1 MEKFKSK
8 TKIITKT
15 ITLFIKKVILTTVL
29 NLYNG
34 LSLAWT
40 ARPSVFK
47 TYTMQEYL

>member
-1 MEKFKSK
+1 M
-8 TKIITKT
+8 
-15 ITLFIKKVILTTVL
+15 LFIKKVILTTVL

-47 TYTMQEYL
+47 TYTMQEYLQFRKDIKQLY